1 MAFVDTLDSLK
12 KSLNIQE
19 PIDTSSFITNTSL
32 DTRLSKSLEKSIT
45 VTATNNTFTIDPNA
59 GTLFL
64 LNVTANSTIAISNLD
79 SDYTSTGSVFS
90 ILLTLNNSSYT
101 VTWPNNIT
109 WSDGSA
115 PELPYKSLITFV
127 KFDSNTNWII
137 GFTVI
142 DSTFPS

>member
-64 LNVTANSTIAISNLD
+64 VNVTANSTIAISALD
-79 SDYTSTGSVFS
+79 SDYASTGSVFS

-127 KFDSNTNWII
+127 KFDSNTNWIV